1 MRDMTTMNI
10 NVKINEFVT
19 GTSVGKAFSLLTLRE
34 MVNKLYNTLVEDDAY
49 RISVLDII
57 GKSSISVIQSYEEY
71 YLSINCAI
79 KNDNNEIETVA
90 NAVHEFFPYA
100 EGTMLTIEARKY
112 QPEIAFFTRGGIV
125 KDNVKNVRFEQKDK
139 TVMPYI
145 DADYDEDLNFNERDI
160 LSAFIKNF
168 LNADDELID
177 EVRKIVNKYITPF
190 AK

>member
-79 KNDNNEIETVA
+79 ENDNNEIETVA

-139 TVMPYI
+139 MVMPYI
-145 DADYDEDLNFNERDI
+145 YADYDEDLDFDECDI
-160 LSAFIKNF
+160 LNAFIKNF
-168 LNADDELID
+168 LKADDELVDKVKKLVKEHI
-177 EVRKIVNKYITPF
+177 KTF

>member
-19 GTSVGKAFSLLTLRE
+19 GTSTGKAFSLLTLRE
-34 MVNKLYNTLVEDDAY
+34 MVNKLSTIIVKDDGY
-49 RISVLDII
+49 KTSVMEII
-57 GKSSISVIQSYEEY
+57 GKESIKVIQSYEEY
-71 YLSINCAI
+71 YLSINSAI
-79 KNDNNEIETVA
+79 ENDNNEIETVA

-125 KDNVKNVRFEQKDK
+125 KDNVKDVRFEQKEK

-145 DADYDEDLNFNERDI
+145 DADYDDKLSFEECDI
-160 LSAFIKNF
+160 LDAFIKNC
-168 LNADDELID
+168 LKADDELIGK
-177 EVRKIVNKYITPF
+177 VRKIVKEHVTTF
-190 AK
+190 AE